1 MKSKHLIGILA
12 AVALV
17 VLAAGCGSR
26 RSEAYYDYKS
36 KIIAAEMDGAYTI
49 RAFGRARNGVD
60 AYTKAQKQAVR
71 DVILVGVE
79 SSDATVKPLKPLLL
93 EVNAEQ
99 KYEDYLNAFFAEE
112 GPWEQ
117 YCSLRQRRILSSNFA
132 RTDAQVLAQ
141 VSVTVFRSELKARL
155 IADGVLKQ

>member
-1 MKSKHLIGILA
+1 MKSKHILGILA

-26 RSEAYYDYKS
+26 RSQAYYDYKS
-36 KIIAAEMDGAYTI
+36 KIIASELDGAYTI
-49 RAFGRARNGVD
+49 RAFGRARNGID
-60 AYTKAQKQAVR
+60 AYEKAQKQAVR

-79 SSDATVKPLKPLLL
+79 SSDATVTPLKPLLL

-99 KYEDYLNAFFAEE
+99 KYEDYLNAFFAEN
-112 GPWEQ
+112 GPWKQ
-117 YCSLRQRRILSSNFA
+117 YCNLRQRRILSSNFS

-141 VSVTVFRSELKARL
+141 VSVTVFRNELKARL
-155 IADGVLKQ
+155 IADGILK